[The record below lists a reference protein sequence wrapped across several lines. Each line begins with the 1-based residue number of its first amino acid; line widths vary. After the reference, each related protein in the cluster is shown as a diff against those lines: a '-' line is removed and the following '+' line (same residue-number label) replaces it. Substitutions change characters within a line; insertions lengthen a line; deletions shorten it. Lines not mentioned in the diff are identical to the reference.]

1 MATQIFDDGST
12 ITTTLGEGGEF
23 TSTTNADG
31 QGFFDGIFSSSNS
44 TNTNDPFSV
53 SKSTGGSN
61 LSGVFG
67 GVFASTTAAINMFN
81 PSSARLSAAKL
92 LPGGASSQVSQGTS
106 PSTIINSSATSAKAR
121 DWRVSISLADPKLFG
136 IDQAGGAIQS
146 PLAGT
151 GGVIF
156 PYIPQISV
164 QYNARYQS
172 QQLTHS
178 NYNSY
183 FYEGSDVNAITI
195 TGDFTVQNIAEGQ
208 YLLAA
213 IYFFRS
219 ATKMFFGK
227 DTNAGNPPPMVKLNG
242 YGQHY
247 FPDVNCVITQFTHT
261 MGPEVDY
268 LEIPVP
274 SATPGPSK
282 KTTPSSAGTGTVRLP
297 TVSQITV
304 IVQPVYSRKNI
315 HDNFTLANFSKG
327 GLLSNGFL

>member
-1 MATQIFDDGST
+1 VGH
-12 ITTTLGEGGEF
+12 L
-23 TSTTNADG
+23 N
-31 QGFFDGIFSSSNS
+31 GILA
-44 TNTNDPFSV
+44 
-53 SKSTGGSN
+53 G
-61 LSGVFG
+61 
-67 GVFASTTAAINMFN
+67 ATAAINLFN

-92 LPGGASSQVSQGTS
+92 MPGGASSQVSQGTS
-106 PSTIINSSATSAKAR
+106 PSTNVNSSATSAKAR

-136 IDQAGGAIQS
+136 LDQTGAIQS

-164 QYNARYQS
+164 QYSARYNA

-178 NYNSY
+178 NYNNY

-219 ATKMFFGK
+219 ATKMFFGG
-227 DTNAGNPPPMVKLNG
+227 TENTGNPPPLVKLNG

-247 FPDVNCVITQFTHT
+247 FPDVSCVVTQFTHT

-274 SATPGPSK
+274 S
-282 KTTPSSAGTGTVRLP
+282 SARTNTVRLP
-297 TVSQITV
+297 TVSQISV
-304 IVQPVYSRKNI
+304 IVQPIYSRKNV
-315 HDNFTLANFSKG
+315 HDNFNLTEFSRGQLITK
-327 GLLSNGFL
+327 GFL